1 MQLGC
6 RNFLGRILNLIRQLL
21 DLHLMF
27 VLQLINVTCVFLLFK
42 LELVLS
48 LNNLLGG
55 RLLSFVNILLE
66 LVLCILQ
73 LPVCTFKFL
82 GHLSK
87 LPFESSNGRLT
98 ICHCL
103 PQ

>member
-1 MQLGC
+1 
-6 RNFLGRILNLIRQLL
+6 
-21 DLHLMF
+21 
-27 VLQLINVTCVFLLFK
+27 
-42 LELVLS
+42 
-48 LNNLLGG
+48 
-55 RLLSFVNILLE
+55 
-66 LVLCILQ
+66 LQ

-87 LPFESSNGRLT
+87 LSFESSNGRLT